1 MSTCNRLDL
10 QTLRSQ
16 PVILK
21 ISPITGSYELVVVK
35 VAILL
40 SFISKLRHDN
50 YLYGIDLKT
59 ITYVL
64 PLVLIVDH
72 RMRCICCE

>member
-35 VAILL
+35 VAMHLIKFHIEVEARQL
-40 SFISKLRHDN
+40 FIRDR
-50 YLYGIDLKT
+50 
-59 ITYVL
+59 
-64 PLVLIVDH
+64 P
-72 RMRCICCE
+72 